1 MSRALPLL
9 HVPQGPGSGD
19 ACPCTAWHTA
29 LPNGTLTQGSS
40 PPFPPLSDQPP
51 SSHPLRRLLVAQCA
65 PSHKHHRKAVLEN
78 PLPRAHLRDPS
89 SLLLALLG
97 PSARLLH
104 PCLHQDIA
112 RPLASPPPAGT
123 GLLSTKE
130 GRECSF
136 SAPCALPGAW
146 ERCLPARSSFRL
158 GVLLPPALEAAGAQ
172 RLVTAVPAT
181 RRPPAAPRHKGWPG

>member
-1 MSRALPLL
+1 MSPRGLAREMPALALPGTRPCPMALL
-9 HVPQGPGSGD
+9 LKDLHLHFHP
-19 ACPCTAWHTA
+19 CPTS
-29 LPNGTLTQGSS
+29 LL
-40 PPFPPLSDQPP
+40 
-51 SSHPLRRLLVAQCA
+51 PLRRLLLAQCA

-78 PLPRAHLRDPS
+78 PLPRAHLRDPPS
-89 SLLLALLG
+89 PLLALLG

-104 PCLHQDIA
+104 PRLHQDIA

-172 RLVTAVPAT
+172 RPGTAVPAT
-181 RRPPAAPRHKGWPG
+181 RRPPVAPRHKGWPG